1 MLKHELMITNKK
13 VIHAAKR
20 CFASFLLP
28 FACSLNASAAQKPKQ
43 IKLRNAKIQLLI
55 NIFYQFLKIPILF

>member
-1 MLKHELMITNKK
+1 MLKHELIITNKK

-28 FACSLNASAAQKPKQ
+28 FVYSLNASDAQKPKQ
-43 IKLRNAKIQLLI
+43 IKERNAKIQLLI
-55 NIFYQFLKIPILF
+55 NIFVNF